1 MNGTIRRDVMSRLL
15 CPDDPE
21 PVILQNPTS
30 TSPIVFISD
39 HAGLAIPR
47 RLGTLGLNEAAL
59 NRHIGWDIGIL
70 GVTARL
76 ADLLGAAYIYQPYS
90 RLVIDCNRKVG
101 SAQSIMTRSDGTDV
115 PGNCGLSDAERA
127 ARAFEIMRP
136 YHDAIDR
143 LLDQRRAESIPTMV
157 FSMHSCTPR
166 LASDTRLRPW
176 HVGVVAHDD
185 WRLGAPLIELLQ
197 SEPELCVG
205 RNEPYKVDMEMD
217 YTVPVH
223 CEGRGL
229 PYVEVEIRQD
239 LIGEETGQREWADR
253 LSRILPRVVDQAK
266 SWRSAR

>member
-1 MNGTIRRDVMSRLL
+1 MTETIPRDVMSRLL

-21 PVILQNPTS
+21 PVILQNPSS

-39 HAGLAIPR
+39 HAGLAIPQC
-47 RLGTLGLNEAAL
+47 LGTLGLSEAEL

-70 GVTARL
+70 GVTSRL
-76 ADLLGAAYIYQPYS
+76 ADLLGAAYVYQPYS

-101 SAQSIMTRSDGTDV
+101 SSQSIMTRSDGTDV
-115 PGNCGLSDAERA
+115 PGNGGLSDADRA
-127 ARAFEIMRP
+127 AREIEIMRP

-143 LLDQRRAESIPTMV
+143 LLDRRRVEGIPTLI

-166 LASDTRLRPW
+166 LFADTELRPW
-176 HVGVVAHDD
+176 HIGIIAHGD
-185 WRLGAPLIELLQ
+185 WRIGAPLIELLRA
-197 SEPELCVG
+197 EPELCIG
-205 RNEPYKVDMEMD
+205 RNEPYNVNMEMD

-239 LIGEETGQREWADR
+239 LIGEEIGQREWADR
-253 LSRILPRVVDQAK
+253 LSRILPRVVD
-266 SWRSAR
+266 RLGVPDP